1 MGSKAKALL
10 LVLFVALL
18 CWRVGLALL
27 QPSGPGAADP
37 AQLLGTRAQRELS
50 LQVRLLEDPRGSAD
64 AQRCRALGQIE
75 RPTSIQGRIE
85 LNVSPCQPLQAGW
98 LVEASGVLSRPQSAP
113 HPLLAGPAER
123 LARQGVWSQLRVSQ
137 VQVLARPQAPV
148 AELRRRIATRLQQ
161 QAGPVNGGVLSALV
175 LGSAVV
181 PLPDA
186 VRQSF
191 RAAGLSHALAAS
203 GFHLS
208 VLLGAV
214 LVVGRRLARP
224 PRLAL
229 AAAAMLLFLLLA
241 GPQPSVLR
249 AVGMGAI
256 ALLLLEGGRRSRPLL
271 VLLITASALLLW
283 RPDWLLDVGFQ
294 LSVAATAGLI
304 LTARPLEQALA
315 SHGPRWL
322 AAAVAV
328 PLAAMVWTLPLQL
341 LHFGVVPLYAVPA
354 NLLAAPLLTPLT
366 LASMAL
372 ALVAVLLPAGLPLL
386 LPPVAALAA
395 LLVQITQWMA
405 ALPMAQWQLG
415 RPEPLLVLLL
425 LAGASAA
432 LALPRVPGR
441 WRWAA
446 GGALLLVAAVHL
458 GALRADQLLLVHQ
471 QRGLQASDLLVARH
485 QGRAALISKRAD
497 RASCLQAARLA
508 QGLGIQRF
516 DWALLLDPIAPE
528 EPSCW
533 QRQAGLVQPSEAQ
546 SAPLLPGQRLVS
558 PGLEATPLAVEAQAF
573 ALRIGD
579 RHWLLLPD
587 RQSLW
592 AWQQGAG
599 EPPSPASWQGLW
611 LGFKPSA
618 SERRQLDAVG
628 QGALQ
633 RWFSGSA
640 ARRHW
645 RGWWASGPSGSLL
658 WSGGGTRQLAGG

>member
-18 CWRVGLALL
+18 CSRVGLALL

-64 AQRCRALGQIE
+64 GQRCRALGQIE
-75 RPTSIQGRIE
+75 RPTSIQGRVE
-85 LNVSPCQPLQAGW
+85 LNVSPCQPWQAGW

-148 AELRRRIATRLQQ
+148 AELRRRIASRLQQ

-214 LVVGRRLARP
+214 LVVGRRLARV

-304 LTARPLEQALA
+304 LTARPLEKALA

-341 LHFGVVPLYAVPA
+341 LHFGVVPIYAVPA

-366 LASMAL
+366 LAAMVL

-425 LAGASAA
+425 AGASTA
-432 LALPRVPGR
+432 LALPRVPGQ

-446 GGALLLVAAVHL
+446 GGTLLLVAALHL

-599 EPPSPASWQGLW
+599 ESPSPASWQGLW

-628 QGALQ
+628 QGSLQ

-640 ARRHW
+640 ARRRW

-658 WSGGGTRQLAGG
+658 WSGGGSRQLAGG